1 MSTSLSVVGLRKSY
15 GARRVLEVDLELNT
29 GDFCVILGEN
39 GVGKSTF
46 FRCLLNLDNHEGVV
60 RVHGQDP
67 RGRILGIL
75 DHPMMYL
82 RWTAAANLRY
92 VLNDS
97 HAEKRPEVQ
106 ALLHEDLLRKP
117 YGKMSTGQ
125 RKLVLLAA
133 LLASDADVLLL
144 DEFSNG
150 LDQGTRQKF
159 RDVIRH
165 DIATRGRTIIATG
178 HDLSAFGD
186 LPTRVL
192 ALQDTKLTDLTPEYL
207 ANKDLS
213 TTYANYASRN
223 TP

>member
-1 MSTSLSVVGLRKSY
+1 MLDVN
-15 GARRVLEVDLELNT
+15 LELAP

-46 FRCLLNLDNHEGVV
+46 FRSLLDLDNHEGVI
-60 RVHGQDP
+60 RVHGDSP
-67 RGRILGIL
+67 HGRIMGVLE
-75 DHPMMYL
+75 HPMMYL

-97 HAEKRPEVQ
+97 KAENRPGVR
-106 ALLHEDLLRKP
+106 ALLDDHLLRKT

-133 LLASDADVLLL
+133 VLASDADVILL

-150 LDQGTRQKF
+150 LDQGSRQ
-159 RDVIRH
+159 RVREVIANDSAAR
-165 DIATRGRTIIATG
+165 ARTVVATG
-178 HDLSAFGD
+178 HDLSAFGE

-192 ALQDTKLTDLTPEYL
+192 GLHNTVFTDLTAEYN
-207 ANKDLS
+207 ADKDLLN
-213 TTYANYASRN
+213 TYAKYASRN
-223 TP
+223 AA